1 MSIPLQLERL
11 LDAVQPGDDKERG
24 DLALLRAYGAE
35 LSEPFSSQQP
45 GAHFTGSALV
55 TDGVRVA
62 LVFHRKLGR
71 WLQPGGHPEPDDGG
85 ELSSTALR
93 EAREETGLVV
103 QLHPKAPR
111 PLDVDVHRNP
121 ARPEAP
127 AHLHLDV
134 RFLAVADASAP
145 LVRQASEVS
154 EVRWFSFAQA
164 LAQADDASLRRLL
177 HKAMAC
183 LARTGAAPPEGSPL

>member
-1 MSIPLQLERL
+1 MSIPRPLEQL
-11 LDAVQPGDDKERG
+11 LDAVQPSDEKERA
-24 DLALLRAYGAE
+24 DLVLLRAYAAE
-35 LSEPFSSQQP
+35 LPAPFSSQQP

-71 WLQPGGHPEPDDGG
+71 WLQPGGHAEAEDGG
-85 ELSSTALR
+85 ELSTTALR
-93 EAREETGLVV
+93 EAREETGLSV
-103 QLHPKAPR
+103 QLYPSAPR
-111 PLDVDVHRNP
+111 PLDVDVHHIP

-134 RFLAVADASAP
+134 RFLAVADPSAP
-145 LVRQASEVS
+145 LVKQASEVAD
-154 EVRWFSFAQA
+154 VRWFSFEQA
-164 LAQADDASLRRLL
+164 LAQAEDVSLRRLL

-183 LARTGAAPPEGSPL
+183 LARQGTAPR